1 MVRLIVME
9 QDFIDKVDSFV
20 LQALETHREK
30 LIPMF
35 IKSYDCSARCYEESK
50 NLEDAAKCAQ
60 PCNDEAKRL
69 GGELHPWIE
78 SYTKHLSL
86 CKGECMGKDRAC
98 FSTCLEHRKEDPKLL
113 AQLAF
118 IVKAFFT
125 FS

>member
-9 QDFIDKVDSFV
+9 QDFIDKVDAFV
-20 LQALETHREK
+20 LQALETHREQ
-30 LIPMF
+30 LIPLF

-50 NLEDAAKCAQ
+50 SLDDAAQCAQ
-60 PCNDEAKRL
+60 PCSNEAKRL
-69 GGELHPWIE
+69 GAELHPWIE
-78 SYTKHLSL
+78 SYSKHLSL
-86 CKGECMGKDRAC
+86 CKAECDGKDLAC
-98 FSTCLEHRKEDPKLL
+98 FSTCLTHKKEDPKLL